1 MRELGTF
8 FICLGGGEPLTIP
21 DLLDILE
28 YGKNKQ
34 LAVSVVSNGLLLTK
48 EYIEQLNTKNLD
60 TFWISL
66 DGLERNHELKKEFL
80 IWKDKARQQLKLYRE
95 NKISKKEFCNW
106 IEENK

>member
-1 MRELGTF
+1 MREFGTF
-8 FICLGGGEPLTIP
+8 FICLGGGEPLTRP

-48 EYIEQLNTKNLD
+48 EYIEQLNKQNLD

-66 DGLERNHELKKEFL
+66 DGLEKNHEALRG
-80 IWKDKARQQLKLYRE
+80 IGTYSKALNALKLLRD
-95 NKISKKEFCNW
+95 NFNGKKAIRVTLN
-106 IEENK
+106 

>member
-1 MRELGTF
+1 MREIGTF
-8 FICLGGGEPLTIP
+8 FICLGDGEPLTRP

-48 EYIEQLNTKNLD
+48 EYIDQLNSKNLD

-66 DGLERNHELKKEFL
+66 DGLERNHELLRGKGTYS
-80 IWKDKARQQLKLYRE
+80 KALKALELLRD
-95 NKISKKEFCNW
+95 NFNGILNTK
-106 IEENK
+106 